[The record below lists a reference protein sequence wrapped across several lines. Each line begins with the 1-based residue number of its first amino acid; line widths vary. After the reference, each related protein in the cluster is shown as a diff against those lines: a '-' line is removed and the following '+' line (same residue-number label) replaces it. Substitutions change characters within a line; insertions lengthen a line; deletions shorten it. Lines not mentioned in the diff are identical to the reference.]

1 MLSIFKKNNTHDYD
15 NNTSS
20 IFIFVNDKLSSP
32 KSSDDVQ
39 SEKRPPDRL
48 VCHNFQDCRTSTL
61 TLLQDAIITRAE
73 CISIVSIFEVFLSSA
88 LSAVGIEAQTLIC
101 RNFQDCRTKVALIY

>member
-1 MLSIFKKNNTHDYD
+1 MLSILKKHNSHDGD

-48 VCHNFQDCRTSTL
+48 VCHNFQDCRTTTL
-61 TLLQDAIITRAE
+61 TLQDAIITR
-73 CISIVSIFEVFLSSA
+73 IVSIFEVFLSSA

>member
-1 MLSIFKKNNTHDYD
+1 M
-15 NNTSS
+15 
-20 IFIFVNDKLSSP
+20 SSP

-48 VCHNFQDCRTSTL
+48 VCHNFQDCRTTTL
-61 TLLQDAIITRAE
+61 TLQDAIITR
-73 CISIVSIFEVFLSSA
+73 IVSIFEVFLSLA